1 MFLFL
6 FCFCFFVVFLCVLW
20 LRVGWL
26 RVVWLATGTTGGCVC
41 LGDEDSIY
49 IHTGCRPSPTITN
62 MKGQLLSLSP
72 MGVTVIPDNNALFF
86 LVGFAFFKGWWFG
99 RFAMTIYDVINPSSL
114 RECLTSR

>member
-1 MFLFL
+1 MCVDLWLTSFVSSLLVSHFFLL
-6 FCFCFFVVFLCVLW
+6 CFFVLFFVLFL
-20 LRVGWL
+20 WL
-26 RVVWLATGTTGGCVC
+26 RVVWLVWLAPGGVVGSGYHWCVC

-86 LVGFAFFKGWWFG
+86 F
-99 RFAMTIYDVINPSSL
+99 
-114 RECLTSR
+114 E

>member
-1 MFLFL
+1 MFLFFVFCVL
-6 FCFCFFVVFLCVLW
+6 CFCFFVFCFCGYGFGS
-20 LRVGWL
+20 GW
-26 RVVWLATGTTGGCVC
+26 CVC

-86 LVGFAFFKGWWFG
+86 LVGFAFFKGW
-99 RFAMTIYDVINPSSL
+99 
-114 RECLTSR
+114 